1 MRAGYKRW
9 QDIRGRGKSPERLA
23 RVAGAV
29 ERELL
34 EMDLRAVR
42 KLLGK
47 SQAEVARAVEMSQ
60 SEVSRLE
67 RRQDIRVSTL
77 RRVIEALGGKV
88 EIVARFGDKRV
99 RLRAAG

>member
-1 MRAGYKRW
+1 MSAGYKRW

-47 SQAEVARAVEMSQ
+47 SQAEVARAPPRRGLMPAVHGPGIQ
-60 SEVSRLE
+60 SGVDGAEWPRYEPGLPARSCLPRAVLAH
-67 RRQDIRVSTL
+67 RV
-77 RRVIEALGGKV
+77 GP
-88 EIVARFGDKRV
+88 
-99 RLRAAG
+99 